1 MKSTTSLKAV
11 TREVS
16 YFSKMLS
23 IIGPTLCARR
33 VASNVENA
41 SNRILVLRAKVSG
54 TAVWP
59 KKKIYYKLLK
69 GNMGLIGPTL
79 CARRVASNVENASNR
94 ILVLR
99 AKVSGTAVWPKK
111 KIYYKLLKG
120 NMGLRVVVV
129 VVLTSEE
136 TISARGQSV
145 FFSFK

>member
-1 MKSTTSLKAV
+1 MLPGTKTEMKSTTSLKAV

-33 VASNVENA
+33 VE
-41 SNRILVLRAKVSG
+41 
-54 TAVWP
+54 
-59 KKKIYYKLLK
+59 
-69 GNMGLIGPTL
+69 
-79 CARRVASNVENASNR
+79 SNVENASNR

-120 NMGLRVVVV
+120 NMGLRVV
-129 VVLTSEE
+129 LTSEE